1 MKKTLL
7 LFIAFSFGLQFST
20 KAQSGE
26 NTYNSAI
33 GLKLLDGVG
42 VTYKHFLEDNKAI
55 EAIGFFWNRGTRIT
69 GLYEFHF
76 DINELDGLKW
86 YVGPGAHVSLYNTKY
101 GGGTTIGLDG
111 VLGLDYKISSL
122 PLNLS
127 VDWQPS
133 YEFGLGRGFV
143 GSWGG
148 LGVRYTF

>member
-1 MKKTLL
+1 MKKIFFLTLTTCLL
-7 LFIAFSFGLQFST
+7 LSFSG
-20 KAQSGE
+20 KAQSDDKS
-26 NTYNSAI
+26 YNSAI
-33 GLKLLDGVG
+33 GLKLLDGAG
-42 VTYKHFLEDNKAI
+42 ITYKHFLEENKAI
-55 EAIGFFWNRGTRIT
+55 ELVGFFWNRGTRIT

-111 VLGLDYKISSL
+111 VLGLDYKISTL

-127 VDWQPS
+127 IDWQPS